1 MRIMK
6 NFTNLFLMAAFSL
19 GMVACSSDQDV
30 PVVSNGELQTI
41 EVTLDETDATT
52 RTTSVVNSSNPDQVL
67 FTFSNKDTLGIFTSA
82 GGPQLSFPISGS
94 GSSASF
100 TGGGWGLKS
109 AYTYAAY
116 IPFSK
121 KNYDRTNKTIPLN
134 YVGQTQ
140 TGLNNAD
147 HMGAYDYQ
155 ASAGVHPVND
165 KANISLKR
173 QSAIIVLK
181 LKMPVAATITSA
193 TISVSTGNPAIFIKE
208 NNLDISGT
216 EINVSAAS
224 TDKTRTITL
233 NLNNC
238 TTVANQEFRLYMMAG
253 TPVAVGT
260 KTLRVGVR
268 TSTGDIYVANLTKYY
283 PTDANT
289 SSTKWDKNT
298 RFCYSATFSKVYTGT
313 VPDQYV
319 GEITG
324 TLDQPAVT
332 VPDPGAWN

>member
-1 MRIMK
+1 MK

-30 PVVSNGELQTI
+30 PVVSNGELQVIEGTI
-41 EVTLDETDATT
+41 DQLDEVTT
-52 RTTSVVNSSNPDQVL
+52 RTTSVVNSSDPDKVS
-67 FTFSNKDTLGIFTSA
+67 FTISNKDTLGIFTSA

-94 GSSASF
+94 GTSF
-100 TGGGWGLKS
+100 SFNGGGWGLKS

-121 KNYDRTNKTIPLN
+121 KNYDRTNKTIPLS

-140 TGLNNAD
+140 TGLNNAA

-155 ASAGVHPVND
+155 ASAGVKPVND
-165 KANISLKR
+165 KATINLKR

-193 TISVSTGNPAIFIKE
+193 TISASSGKIFIKE

-216 EINVSAAS
+216 TINKTATSANMVS
-224 TDKTRTITL
+224 KITL
-233 NLNNC
+233 LLNNC

-253 TPVAVGT
+253 TPVTIGS
-260 KTLRVGVR
+260 KNLRVGVR
-268 TSTGDIYVANLTKYY
+268 TSNGDIYYNALTKYY
-283 PTDANT
+283 PETSATD
-289 SSTKWDKNT
+289 WDVNT
-298 RFCYSATFSKVYTGT
+298 RFCYSATLVKYKGSS
-313 VPDQYV
+313 PSSYV
-319 GEITG
+319 DDITG

>member
-134 YVGQTQ
+134 YVGQTP

-173 QSAIIVLK
+173 QGAIIVLK
-181 LKMPVAATITSA
+181 LKMPEAATITSA
-193 TISVSTGNPAIFIKE
+193 TISVSGGSIFIKE

-216 EINVSAAS
+216 AINISAKSANKS
-224 TDKTRTITL
+224 TKTTL
-233 NLNNC
+233 LLNNC

-253 TPVAVGT
+253 IPVSLAS

-268 TSTGDIYVANLTKYY
+268 TNTGEVYYAGLSKYY
-283 PTDANT
+283 PTDKTDWTA
-289 SSTKWDKNT
+289 NT
-298 RFCYSATFSKVYTGT
+298 RFCYSATLRKFTGAD
-313 VPDQYV
+313 PSAYV
-319 GEITG
+319 DDITG

>member
-1 MRIMK
+1 MK

-30 PVVSNGELQTI
+30 PVVSNGELQVIEGTI
-41 EVTLDETDATT
+41 DQLDEVTT
-52 RTTSVVNSSNPDQVL
+52 RTTSVVDSSDPDRVSI
-67 FTFSNKDTLGIFTSA
+67 TISNKDTLGIFTS
-82 GGPQLSFPISGS
+82 GGGAQLSFPLSGS
-94 GSSASF
+94 GTSF
-100 TGGGWGLKS
+100 SFNGGGWGLKS

-121 KNYDRTNKTIPLN
+121 KNYDRTNKTIPLS

-140 TGLNNAD
+140 TGLNNAA

-155 ASAGVHPVND
+155 ASAGVKPVND
-165 KANISLKR
+165 KATINLKR

-193 TISVSTGNPAIFIKE
+193 TISVNTSTTPIFIKK
-208 NNLDISGT
+208 NTLDISGT
-216 EINVSAAS
+216 DIKLSSTSA
-224 TDKTRTITL
+224 DKSRKITL
-233 NLNNC
+233 LLNNC
-238 TTVANQEFRLYMMAG
+238 TVEKNVEFRLYMMAA

-260 KTLRVGVR
+260 KKLRVGVR
-268 TSTGDIYVANLTKYY
+268 TSTGDVYYVTSLTKYY
-283 PTDANT
+283 PTTDATDWN
-289 SSTKWDKNT
+289 KNT
-298 RFCYSATFSKVYTGT
+298 RFCYSATLKKFTNADPSA
-313 VPDQYV
+313 YV
-319 GEITG
+319 DDITG

>member
-1 MRIMK
+1 
-6 NFTNLFLMAAFSL
+6 MAAFSL

-30 PVVSNGELQTI
+30 PVVSNGELQVIEGTI
-41 EVTLDETDATT
+41 DQLDEVTT
-52 RTTSVVNSSNPDQVL
+52 RTTSVVNSSDPDKVS
-67 FTFSNKDTLGIFTSA
+67 FTISNKDTLGIFTSA

-94 GSSASF
+94 GTSF
-100 TGGGWGLKS
+100 SFNGGGWGLKS

-121 KNYDRTNKTIPLN
+121 KNYDRTNKTIPLS

-140 TGLNNAD
+140 TGLNNAA

-155 ASAGVHPVND
+155 ASAGVKPVND
-165 KANISLKR
+165 KATINLKR

-193 TISVSTGNPAIFIKE
+193 TISASSGKIFIKE

-216 EINVSAAS
+216 TINKTATSANMVS
-224 TDKTRTITL
+224 KITL
-233 NLNNC
+233 LLNNC
-238 TTVANQEFRLYMMAG
+238 TTVANEEFRLYMMAG
-253 TPVAVGT
+253 TPVTIGS
-260 KTLRVGVR
+260 KSLRVGVR
-268 TSTGDIYVANLTKYY
+268 TSNGDIYYNTLTKYY
-283 PTDANT
+283 PETSATD
-289 SSTKWDKNT
+289 WDVNT
-298 RFCYSATFSKVYTGT
+298 RFCYSATLVKYKGSS
-313 VPDQYV
+313 PSSYV
-319 GEITG
+319 DDITG